1 MRLAP
6 FLIVITV
13 ISTAQAQVQ
22 TPGPQDVPQPVPGDV
37 GLAGSSQPDIAR
49 YLNVRVASAPSLS
62 PDGRWLSYLTG
73 TTGQPQ
79 LWVVRGLACPSMGC
93 APRQLTFG
101 EQSVTFHEYSPV
113 GDWII
118 YGTDRAGDEREGF
131 YLITSDGLSERELL
145 PPSNA
150 YRVFGGWS
158 PDGRRIAFASTERN
172 GVDFDIYV
180 MDIKQDGTP
189 SAPRRVYEGKAG
201 IYVASWRPDGGA
213 LLLTETRG
221 EADNNVYLLDLANG
235 NVETIFKPE
244 DAAAYGPFA
253 WTPDS
258 RGFYVVTNQGRDL
271 ASLAHYDVA
280 TKRLRWFVE
289 SRHEIEGLAM
299 TPDGRWIAWTTNEN
313 GYSRVVVRNMAAPGA
328 APRYATMTPALPRGI
343 YSIAFAKRAPV
354 LSIRIGGPR
363 VPGDVWLWDA
373 RTGATS
379 RATESATGGLDASS
393 FVEPEALSFK
403 SFDGE
408 TVYGLLYLPR
418 NIRSGTKPPV
428 LLGVHGGP
436 TSQARPA
443 YSSSFQYL
451 LSRGIAVF
459 DLNFRGSTG
468 YGKRFTRLDNQRL
481 RPNAVKDMA
490 AALDFLQSTGRVDA
504 TRASVMGGSYGGY
517 MTFAA
522 VTQLPDRF
530 KSGVGFVGVS
540 NWVTALEGAS
550 PQLKASDRIEYG
562 NIDDPED
569 RKFFTELSPITH
581 VKNVRAP
588 LMVLH
593 GANDPRD
600 PVTEAD
606 QLVRAIRQQG
616 GEVEYLRFPD
626 EGHGIRKLT
635 NRITAYRRIA
645 TFLHRTLAV
654 EPAVP

>member
-1 MRLAP
+1 MRLASL
-6 FLIVITV
+6 LIVTSL
-13 ISTAQAQVQ
+13 STIQAQVP
-22 TPGPQDVPQPVPGDV
+22 TPGPQDIPQPVPGDV
-37 GLAGSSQPDIAR
+37 GLAGSALPDIAR
-49 YLNVRVASAPSLS
+49 YLNVRTASSPSLS
-62 PDGRWLSYLTG
+62 PDGRWLSYLTN

-79 LWVVRGLACPSMGC
+79 LWVVRGAACPPMGC

-118 YGTDRAGDEREGF
+118 YGTDRAGNEREGY
-131 YLITSDGLSERELL
+131 YLINSDGLSERELL
-145 PPSNA
+145 APSEA
-150 YRVFGGWS
+150 FRVFGGWS

-180 MDIKQDGTP
+180 MDIGQDGSP
-189 SAPRRVYEGKAG
+189 SAPRRVHEGKAG
-201 IYVASWRPDGGA
+201 IYVAAWRPDGGA
-213 LLLTETRG
+213 LLLTESRG
-221 EADNNVYLLDLANG
+221 EADNNVYLLDLASG
-235 NVETIFKPE
+235 RVETIFKPA
-244 DAAAYGPFA
+244 DGAAYGPFA

-258 RGFYVVTNQGRDL
+258 RGFYVVTNQDRDL
-271 ASLAHYDVA
+271 AALAHYDVA
-280 TKRLRWFVE
+280 TKKMRWFVE
-289 SRHEIEGLAM
+289 SRSEIEDMAM
-299 TPDGRWIAWTTNEN
+299 THDGRWLAWTTNEN
-313 GYSRVVVRNMAAPGA
+313 GYSRVTVRAVEAGNA
-328 APRYATMTPALPRGI
+328 APRFGSMTPPLPRGI
-343 YSIAFAKRAPV
+343 YSLSFAKRAPI
-354 LSIRIGGPR
+354 LAIRVGGPR
-363 VPGDVWLWDA
+363 VPGDVWTWDA
-373 RTGATS
+373 RTGQAA
-379 RATESATGGLDASS
+379 RATESATGGLDTRA

-408 TVYGLLYLPR
+408 TVYGLLYMPR
-418 NIRSGTKPPV
+418 GVRPGSKPPV

-436 TSQARPA
+436 TAQARPA
-443 YSSSFQYL
+443 YSPSFQYL

-490 AALDFLQSTGRVDA
+490 AALDYLQSTGRVDA
-504 TRASVMGGSYGGY
+504 SRAGVMGGSYGGY

-522 VTQLPDRF
+522 LTQLPERF

-540 NWVTALEGAS
+540 NWVTALVGAS
-550 PQLKASDRIEYG
+550 PALKASDRVEYG
-562 NIDDPED
+562 NIDDAED
-569 RKFFTELSPITH
+569 RKFFAELSPITH

-606 QLVRAIRQQG
+606 QMVRAIRQQG

-626 EGHGIRKLT
+626 EGHGIRKLN
-635 NRITAYRRIA
+635 NRIMAYRRIA
-645 TFLHRTLAV
+645 TFLERTLAV
-654 EPAVP
+654 ERLVP